1 MSKKQAT
8 AHAECLKMNI
18 ELADNGIIIR
28 NPELEDDVTLAMD
41 RGHNIGSYNYEP
53 DHSEEYQ
60 TIGRKIYDWLFNT
73 VIENHRDDLIITAF
87 DIDIQAVAKGRDF
100 AEPNPF
106 PTGIPLTPIQP
117 ITPTF
122 EDEYIEPER
131 EPENKSI
138 SGYAKQMIEKALRLN
153 NGNRHL
159 TAQYLG
165 ISDRTLYRRMK
176 QYGIE

>member
-1 MSKKQAT
+1 MAKTVNNPMEKMR
-8 AHAECLKMNI
+8 MNI

-73 VIENHRDDLIITAF
+73 VIENQRDDLIITAF

-100 AEPNPF
+100 
-106 PTGIPLTPIQP
+106 
-117 ITPTF
+117 
-122 EDEYIEPER
+122 
-131 EPENKSI
+131 K
-138 SGYAKQMIEKALRLN
+138 
-153 NGNRHL
+153 
-159 TAQYLG
+159 
-165 ISDRTLYRRMK
+165 
-176 QYGIE
+176 